1 VTSGYATIINRYAP
15 HAAAAMMAREYIF
28 SDAGQLNLARGHARP
43 IRIDKLQLPAD
54 VKAQL
59 LPSEQY
65 KVARPVR
72 SDEWSQ
78 AVKQIPRKW
87 QSDVLAGR

>member
-1 VTSGYATIINRYAP
+1 
-15 HAAAAMMAREYIF
+15 
-28 SDAGQLNLARGHARP
+28 
-43 IRIDKLQLPAD
+43 
-54 VKAQL
+54 L

-65 KVARPVR
+65 KVSRPVR